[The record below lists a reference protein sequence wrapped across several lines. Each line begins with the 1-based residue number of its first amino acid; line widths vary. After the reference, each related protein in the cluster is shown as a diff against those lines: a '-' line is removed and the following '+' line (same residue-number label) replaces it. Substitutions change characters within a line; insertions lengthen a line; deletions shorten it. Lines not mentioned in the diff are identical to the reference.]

1 MYNIALFGAG
11 RIGQV
16 HAVNIAE
23 HKETSL
29 YSVIDPYGDGATKL
43 ADQYGAKIQTTEQAL
58 ADPNVHGVLIASA
71 TDTHAEL
78 IELAA
83 RAGKAI
89 FCEKPVHLDIER
101 VRECLATVKEHQ
113 VPLFVGFNRRYDPQ
127 FRKVREQ
134 LSAGLIGKAESL
146 LITSRDPSPP
156 PAQYVKVSG
165 GMFRDMTIHDFD
177 MARFIMGEDP
187 VSIYAQGSNLVD
199 PEIGQAGDIDT
210 AFIVMKFP
218 SGAMATITNSRRSG
232 YGYDQRIELHGEK
245 GLLRANNIHEDVVE
259 VWSEQGCV
267 AAKPEHFFLQRY
279 EKAYRAEWQHFVDVL
294 SGRAQPECSGYDGEQ
309 ALLLA
314 DKALESLHSG
324 REITL

>member
-16 HAVNIAE
+16 HSVNVDA
-23 HKETSL
+23 HKDTNL
-29 YSVIDPYGDGATKL
+29 YSVIDPFAENAENLATK
-43 ADQYGAKIQTTEQAL
+43 YGAKVQSIEEAL
-58 ADPNVHGVLIASA
+58 ADANVDGVLIASA

-83 RAGKAI
+83 KAGKAI

-101 VRECLATVKEHQ
+101 VRACLKTVNDNQ
-113 VPLFVGFNRRYDPQ
+113 VPLFVAFNRRYDPQ
-127 FRKVREQ
+127 FRKIREM
-134 LSAGLIGKAESL
+134 LSSGSIGKAESL
-146 LITSRDPSPP
+146 IITSRDPSPP
-156 PAQYVKVSG
+156 PAEYVKVSG

-199 PEIGQAGDIDT
+199 PAIGEAGDIDT
-210 AFIVMKFP
+210 AFVVMKFP
-218 SGAMATITNSRRSG
+218 SGALATISNTRRSG

-245 GLLRANNIHEDVVE
+245 GLLTANNIKEDAVE
-259 VWSEQGCV
+259 QWNDAGCT

-279 EKAYRAEWQHFVDVL
+279 DAAYKAEWEHFVDVL
-294 SGRAQPECSGYDGEQ
+294 AGRAKPECSGYDGEQ
-309 ALLLA
+309 ALVMA
-314 DKALESLHSG
+314 DKALESLQTG
-324 REITL
+324 KEVKL

>member
-1 MYNIALFGAG
+1 
-11 RIGQV
+11 
-16 HAVNIAE
+16 
-23 HKETSL
+23 
-29 YSVIDPYGDGATKL
+29 
-43 ADQYGAKIQTTEQAL
+43 
-58 ADPNVHGVLIASA
+58 
-71 TDTHAEL
+71 AEL

-101 VRECLATVKEHQ
+101 VRECLAIVKEHQ

-134 LSAGLIGKAESL
+134 LSAGVIGKAESL

-156 PAQYVKVSG
+156 PAQYVTVSG

-245 GLLRANNIHEDVVE
+245 GLLRANNIHEDAVE
-259 VWSEQGCV
+259 VWGEQGCV

-279 EKAYRAEWQHFVDVL
+279 EKAYRAEWEHFVDVL
-294 SGRAQPECSGYDGEQ
+294 SGRAEPECSGYDGEQ